1 MTTYGYIRVST
12 DKQTTEN
19 QRFEIQHF
27 ASDQKIT
34 INQWINETVSG
45 TVSVENRKLGKL
57 LKKLTEDDILIA
69 TEISRL
75 GRNMLQIMSILHHCL
90 ASGAQVWTVKDN
102 FRLGQDIQ
110 SKVLAFAFGLSAE
123 IERNLISQRTK
134 EALRRKK
141 ALGTKLGRP
150 QGTLNKKRKLTDR
163 KEEVS
168 KLLNQG
174 ISKAKI
180 SRMLDIDISTL
191 RRFIAHDLKPKS

>member
-19 QRFEIQHF
+19 QRFEIQHS